1 MDIQTLFHPAV
12 AAWFTKTFDAPTPAQ
27 VDAWPQIKSGKHVL
41 IAAPTGSG
49 KTLAAFLAA
58 IDELVREGEQ
68 WGLPDET
75 RILYV
80 SPLKAL
86 SNDIHRNLEAPLAGI
101 REHLREHTIRDVDI
115 RTWVRTGDTSQ
126 VERAQARR
134 RPPHIVVTTPESLY
148 ILLGSQSG
156 REMLAT
162 TRTVIVDE
170 IHAIAGS
177 KRGSHLSLS
186 LERLEAL
193 TGRRVTRVGL
203 SATQQPIEDVARFLV
218 GTKYIGRDGETD
230 CRIVDSGHVRQ
241 RDLAIELPD
250 SPLEAV
256 MSNEVWTQLYDRLAQ
271 LIREHRTTLVFVNT
285 RRLAERVCRHLSERL
300 DAPAVNGGSR
310 IADDDE
316 AVSRGSRIAD
326 REEASN
332 ELPEISSRSA
342 IRNPP
347 FTSSSRSAIRHPQF
361 TAPRFTPSVAA
372 HHGSLAKELRFNAEQ
387 RLKRGELKALVAT
400 ASLELGIDI
409 GDVDLVCQLSS
420 PRSINA
426 FLQRVGRS
434 GHAVGATPKGRLFPL
449 SRDDLAECAA
459 LLDSVRRAELDRL
472 KIPQLPIDV
481 LAQHIVAELA
491 AQERSERSLFELIR
505 AAYPFRELTRE
516 AFDEVVAMLAEGFT
530 TRRGRHGALV
540 YHDAVNQMIR
550 GRKGARLTAITSG
563 GAIPD
568 TADYQV
574 KLEPEGSLV
583 GTVNEDFAVESLAG
597 DVFQLGNASYRIIR
611 VERSVVRVEDARG
624 EAPTIPFWLGE
635 APGRTDELSS
645 AVSRLRSELGARFEV
660 NGGSRIADGEEGS
673 VSLLTLSRSAIRDP
687 RFTAPFTA
695 PAERWLADEVGIGR
709 EPAAQ
714 LAAYYAS
721 AHAALGCLPTQQTI
735 VFERFFDEAG
745 GMQLVIHSPFGSRIN
760 RAWGLALRKRFCR
773 TFNFE
778 LQAAATE
785 DTIILSLTTAHSFE
799 LKDVAHYLH
808 PNSAREILI
817 QALLAAPMF
826 TTRWRWSASIA
837 LALPRFR
844 GGKKVPPQLARMNA
858 EDLLAAVFP
867 DQVACGEN
875 IVGDIVV
882 PDHPLVRQTV
892 RDCLE
897 EAMDIEGFEKLLR
910 GLTSGAIQVEAR
922 DLTEPS
928 PLALEVLSARPYAYL
943 DDAPLE
949 ERRTQAVMSRR
960 WIDPESASD
969 LGKLDAEAIERV
981 KREAWPDGA
990 TADELHDALLWLT
1003 FMTNAEV
1010 AANPAWPELIRE
1022 LRKQGRVAGVAVG
1035 PAVAIDLPSPTAG
1048 EGQEAGSLFVAAE
1061 RLPVFKAL
1069 LPNAL
1074 FDADVLVPSTHSKEW
1089 SKEDAALAVV
1099 RGRLEGLG
1107 PTTASAIA
1115 ASSGISLATVEAALL
1130 ALEAEGTAMR
1140 GRFTHSSDS
1149 SLVTHRS
1156 LPTTEWCDRRLLAR
1170 IHRYTVKR
1178 LRAEIE
1184 PVQASDFLRFLFDWQ
1199 RVSSPARMQGSDAIA
1214 AVLAQLEGF
1223 DVPASAWETEVL
1235 PARIAE
1241 YDPAWLDEQC
1251 LAGRITWM
1259 RMASRSGD
1267 AERGA
1272 APVRS
1277 TPISL
1282 LSRRNLKLWTSF
1294 ALPRQSAE
1302 LTAKALQALQ
1312 FIQQHGASFFDDIAD
1327 GAGLLPNQVEE
1338 ALAELV
1344 AVGLVNADSFG
1355 GLRALLVPSDRR
1367 RPHARDVR
1375 RKRRIAIFGMQDA
1388 GRWTIVRTGRGAR
1401 DSGLAS
1407 EPDRVAR
1414 EEARS
1419 IEPGRPS
1426 ASSLARTSSPESRA
1440 LSAEAIEH
1448 VCRTLLR
1455 RWGVVFWKVLER
1467 ESKWL
1472 PPWRDLLL
1480 CLRRLE
1486 ARGEVRGGRFIAG
1499 FSGEQFAL
1507 PDAVGALR
1515 DARRTAN
1522 ADQFISLSAADPLN
1536 LVGILTP
1543 GGRLPSLTANRVLY
1557 RDGTP
1562 IAVYVGGEVKFL
1574 IELEGKEQWDAQNA
1588 LLRRQV
1594 PASLA
1599 DLS

>member
-1 MDIQTLFHPAV
+1 M
-12 AAWFTKTFDAPTPAQ
+12 
-27 VDAWPQIKSGKHVL
+27 
-41 IAAPTGSG
+41 
-49 KTLAAFLAA
+49 
-58 IDELVREGEQ
+58 
-68 WGLPDET
+68 
-75 RILYV
+75 
-80 SPLKAL
+80 
-86 SNDIHRNLEAPLAGI
+86 
-101 REHLREHTIRDVDI
+101 
-115 RTWVRTGDTSQ
+115 
-126 VERAQARR
+126 RR

-156 REMLAT
+156 RDMLST

-193 TGRRVTRVGL
+193 AGRRLTRVGL

-218 GTKYIGRDGETD
+218 GMKYQDAVGAID
-230 CRIVDSGHVRQ
+230 CRIVDSGHVRH
-241 RDLAIELPD
+241 RDLAIEMPD

-256 MSNEVWTQLYDRLAQ
+256 MSNEVWTQIYDRLAQ

-285 RRLAERVCRHLSERL
+285 RRLSERVCRHLSERL
-300 DAPAVNGGSR
+300 
-310 IADDDE
+310 E
-316 AVSRGSRIAD
+316 
-326 REEASN
+326 
-332 ELPEISSRSA
+332 PEGA
-342 IRNPP
+342 
-347 FTSSSRSAIRHPQF
+347 Q
-361 TAPRFTPSVAA
+361 VAT
-372 HHGSLAKELRFNAEQ
+372 HHGSLSKELRFHAEQ

-434 GHAVGATPKGRLFPL
+434 GHAVGATPKGRIFPL
-449 SRDDLAECAA
+449 SRDDLVECTA

-472 KIPQLPIDV
+472 KIPQLPTDV
-481 LAQHIVAELA
+481 LAQQIVAEVA
-491 AQERSERSLFELIR
+491 ARDCSVRELFELVR
-505 AAYPFRELTRE
+505 CAHPFRDLTK
-516 AFDEVVAMLAEGFT
+516 ASFDEIIAMLAEGFT
-530 TRRGRHGALV
+530 TRRGRHGALL
-540 YHDAVNQMIR
+540 YHDAVNQLIR

-574 KLEPEGSLV
+574 KLEPEGMLV
-583 GTVNEDFAVESLAG
+583 GTVNEDFAVESLSG

-635 APGRTDELSS
+635 APGRTDELSV
-645 AVSRLRSELGARFEV
+645 AVSRLRQEIEARLRPASPQPSPSGEAARIGNGASV
-660 NGGSRIADGEEGS
+660 PLPLPSGGGWGEGPARS
-673 VSLLTLSRSAIRDP
+673 DAAVAYLT
-687 RFTAPFTA
+687 
-695 PAERWLADEVGIGR
+695 DEIGIGH

-714 LAAYYAS
+714 LTAYFAS
-721 AHAALGCLPTQQTI
+721 AHAALGCLPTQDAV

-858 EDLLAAVFP
+858 EDLLASVFP

-892 RDCLE
+892 SDCLE
-897 EAMDIEGFEKLLR
+897 EAMDIDGFEKLLH
-910 GLTSGAIQVEAR
+910 GLVSGSIRVEAR

-969 LGKLDAEAIERV
+969 LGKLDPEAIARV
-981 KREAWPDGA
+981 QQESWPDGS

-1003 FMTNAEV
+1003 FITEREV
-1010 AANPAWPELIRE
+1010 ERHATWAGLIRD
-1022 LRKQGRVAGVAVG
+1022 LRKQGRVARISFEESA
-1035 PAVAIDLPSPTAG
+1035 
-1048 EGQEAGSLFVAAE
+1048 LFVAAE
-1061 RLPVFKAL
+1061 RLPIFNAL
-1069 LPNAL
+1069 LPSAV
-1074 FDADVLVPSTHSKEW
+1074 FDTDVIVPSAHAKTW
-1089 SKEDAALAVV
+1089 STEEAAVAVV

-1107 PTTASAIA
+1107 PTTAGAIA
-1115 ASSGISLATVEAALL
+1115 SSSRIPSADIEAALL

-1140 GRFTHSSDS
+1140 GHFTTPHGASDGG
-1149 SLVTHRS
+1149 
-1156 LPTTEWCDRRLLAR
+1156 PIEWCDRRLLAR

-1184 PVQASDFLRFLFDWQ
+1184 PVQSSDFLRFLFDWQ
-1199 RVSSPARMQGSDAIA
+1199 HVTSGARMQGSDAIA
-1214 AVLAQLEGF
+1214 AILAQLEGF
-1223 DVPASAWETEVL
+1223 DVAAGAWETEVL
-1235 PARIAE
+1235 PARIGE
-1241 YDPAWLDEQC
+1241 YDPAWLDEHC
-1251 LAGRITWM
+1251 LAGRIAWM
-1259 RMASRSGD
+1259 RLAPRASD
-1267 AERGA
+1267 AERGGA

-1277 TPISL
+1277 TPIAL
-1282 LSRRNLKLWTSF
+1282 LSRRNLKLWSSLVT
-1294 ALPRQSAE
+1294 AVAPTD
-1302 LTAKALQALQ
+1302 LTAKAQQAAE
-1312 FIQQHGASFFDDIAD
+1312 FIQQHGASFFDELAE
-1327 GAGLLPNQVEE
+1327 GAGLLPNQVED

-1344 AVGLVNADSFG
+1344 ALGLVNADSFG

-1367 RPHARDVR
+1367 RPSARDPR
-1375 RKRRIAIFGMQDA
+1375 RRRRIAIFGMQDA
-1388 GRWTIVRTGRGAR
+1388 GRWSLIRRHAQAQEQG
-1401 DSGLAS
+1401 
-1407 EPDRVAR
+1407 
-1414 EEARS
+1414 
-1419 IEPGRPS
+1419 S
-1426 ASSLARTSSPESRA
+1426 A
-1440 LSAEAIEH
+1440 AEAIEH

-1472 PPWRDLLL
+1472 PPWRELLL

-1486 ARGEVRGGRFIAG
+1486 ARGEVRGGRFVAG

-1507 PDAVGALR
+1507 PEAVGTLR
-1515 DARRTAN
+1515 DARRSAN
-1522 ADQFISLSAADPLN
+1522 SNQFVSLSATDPLN

-1543 GGRLPSLTANRVLY
+1543 GNRLPSLTANRVLY
-1557 RDGTP
+1557 RDGSP
-1562 IAVYVGGEVKFL
+1562 VALYAGGEVKFL
-1574 IELEGKEQWDAQNA
+1574 IELEAKEQWDAQNA

-1594 PASLA
+1594 PALLNDLA
-1599 DLS
+1599 